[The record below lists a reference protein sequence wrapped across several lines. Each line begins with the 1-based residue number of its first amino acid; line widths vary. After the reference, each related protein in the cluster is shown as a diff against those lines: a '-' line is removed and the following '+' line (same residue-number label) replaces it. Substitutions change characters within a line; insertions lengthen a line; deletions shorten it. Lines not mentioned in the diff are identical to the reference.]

1 MNKYTTVE
9 MNCFEDSLFGSI
21 RALVETVDV
30 KAHNKAI
37 ELEIREI
44 QKCIM
49 YEADW
54 ELVGKAM
61 NRLITLKKQML
72 KTGEGRQEWFVV
84 KDVCRALG
92 YKGHCGA
99 LQTHVRSEDVA
110 KREIRDANN
119 HRQKMLVVNE
129 RGLDALILGGKLHAA
144 VFFKGYI
151 TGVILPVLR
160 GIKPRYPWPCGLTM
174 CAVCASKAFGGG
186 NELSD

>member
-61 NRLITLKKQML
+61 NRLITLKADA
-72 KTGEGRQEWFVV
+72 ENRGRTARVV
-84 KDVCRALG
+84 CG
-92 YKGHCGA
+92 KGC
-99 LQTHVRSEDVA
+99 LQSP
-110 KREIRDANN
+110 
-119 HRQKMLVVNE
+119 
-129 RGLDALILGGKLHAA
+129 GL
-144 VFFKGYI
+144 
-151 TGVILPVLR
+151 
-160 GIKPRYPWPCGLTM
+160 
-174 CAVCASKAFGGG
+174 
-186 NELSD
+186 